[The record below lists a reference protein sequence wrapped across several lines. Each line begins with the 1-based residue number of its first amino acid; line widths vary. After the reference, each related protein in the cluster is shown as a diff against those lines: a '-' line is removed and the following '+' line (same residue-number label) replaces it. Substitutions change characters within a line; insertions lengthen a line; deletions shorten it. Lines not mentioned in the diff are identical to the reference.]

1 MTTKRLFDLLLAIPG
16 MVLLI
21 PLFVL
26 VSLLIKIEGPGPVFF
41 RQERI
46 GRAGVPFKI
55 YKFRTMVPDAES
67 LGSRITVG
75 RDPRIT
81 RVGCVLRE
89 YKLDELPQLINVLRG
104 EMSLVGPRPEVAEY
118 ISHYSQQDKKI
129 IHSLLPGITDPASIE
144 FRNEAELLSA
154 AVDPEEVYIREILPL
169 KLEMYKRYVRD
180 RSLWLD
186 CRLILKTLSILWR

>member
-1 MTTKRLFDLLLAIPG
+1 MTTKRLFDLVLAIPG
-16 MVLLI
+16 MVLLV
-21 PLFVL
+21 PLFAL
-26 VSLLIKIEGPGPVFF
+26 VSLLIKIEGPGSVFF

-67 LGSRITVG
+67 LGYRITVG
-75 RDPRIT
+75 RDFRIT
-81 RVGCVLRE
+81 RVGCVLRK

-118 ISHYSQQDKKI
+118 VSHYSQQDKKI
-129 IHSLLPGITDPASIE
+129 IHALLPGITDPASIE

-154 AVDPEEVYIREILPL
+154 AVDPEEVYLREILPR
-169 KLEMYKRYVRD
+169 KIEMYKRYVNEH
-180 RSLWLD
+180 SLWFDFKLV
-186 CRLILKTLSILWR
+186 LKTLSILWR